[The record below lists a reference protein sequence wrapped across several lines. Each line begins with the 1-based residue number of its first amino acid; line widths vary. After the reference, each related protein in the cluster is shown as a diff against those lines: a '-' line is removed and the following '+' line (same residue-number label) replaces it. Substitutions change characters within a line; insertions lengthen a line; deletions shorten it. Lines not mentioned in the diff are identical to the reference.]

1 MKRSP
6 LTSKVFVDG
15 FLDPS
20 ASEWSQRFRRE
31 YRDWA
36 KLFRNVNRLGVN
48 CLVEMKIDKD
58 DYLAVAICVHYVRLL
73 HDAQCAVKLLEIGAA
88 GPSRVLLRTMVEAAF
103 RLAALR
109 KKPESVDLLAPQ
121 HNEQIRKFLGGLEA
135 SGHAGLSEEQKASM
149 KEEANR
155 LAAIPPSER
164 KATSAAEWARLGGLS
179 DLYET
184 AYRHL
189 SDAVH
194 IGMIGLNE
202 YLIADEHGDIHEV
215 AWGAST
221 RAPHT
226 DYITAIEVICLAAR
240 LVEPYVSFSVE
251 EDVDEILAR
260 MRSLPRGDQ
269 PDEEVTQ

>member
-1 MKRSP
+1 MKRDV
-6 LTSKVFVDG
+6 LTSEVFVNG
-15 FLDPS
+15 FLDPI

-36 KLFRNVNRLGVN
+36 KLFRDANRLGVS
-48 CLVEMKIDKD
+48 CLVEMKVDKD
-58 DYLAVAICVHYVRLL
+58 DRLALAICVHYVRLL

-88 GPSRVLLRTMVEAAF
+88 GPCRVLLRTMVEAAF

-109 KKPESVDLLAPQ
+109 NKPDSVDLLAPQ

-135 SGHAGLSEEQKASM
+135 SGHAGLSEAQRALM
-149 KEEANR
+149 KEETNR
-155 LAAIPPSER
+155 LAAIPTSER

-215 AWGAST
+215 AWGSSV

-226 DYITAIEVICLAAR
+226 DYITAIELVCLAVR
-240 LVEPYVSFSVE
+240 VVEPYVKFPVAK
-251 EDVDEILAR
+251 DVDEILAR

-269 PDEEVTQ
+269 ADEEATQ